1 MHFDF
6 LTILYA
12 ILMFCVLIFIHEVG
26 HFGAAKLFNVKV
38 NQFAMGMGPVLL
50 KKKRGDTEYS
60 LRLFP
65 IGGFCAMEGED
76 EESDDDRAFNKKK
89 PWQKAVIVTAG
100 SLMNLFLAILLMIIV
115 MYYIGSATTTIDQVV
130 DKSPAMEA
138 GLLSGDRIVSLNGEP
153 MGSWS
158 DIADTLEN
166 WEKDRIDMTV
176 SRDGKEISLST
187 GFATDKEGRQII
199 GIIPKLE
206 HNPIRAVGD
215 GLSATWEMGTMML
228 DILRQIFTGEV
239 SLKELSGPVGI
250 VYMTGV
256 TAQLGIVNF
265 LYFMALLSLN
275 LAIFNMLPLPALDGG
290 RLIFILIR
298 KVTGRAISDDIEGKI
313 HFIGILLLFALMIY
327 VTWNDIGR
335 FILPFFD

>member
-1 MHFDF
+1 MDFDPI
-6 LTILYA
+6 TILYA
-12 ILMFCVLIFIHEVG
+12 VLMFCILIIFHELG
-26 HFGAAKLFNVKV
+26 HFGTAKLFSVKV
-38 NQFAMGMGPVLL
+38 NQFALGMGPVLL
-50 KKKRGDTEYS
+50 KKQKGETEYS

-76 EESDDDRAFNKKK
+76 EDSEDDRAFNKKK

-100 SLMNLFLAILLMIIV
+100 SLMNLLLAILLMIIV
-115 MYYIGSATTTIDQVV
+115 MFYIGSATTTIDQVV

-138 GLLSGDRIVSLNGEP
+138 GLLSGDRIVALDGVA
-153 MGSWS
+153 MKSWDDVS
-158 DIADTLEN
+158 DTLED
-166 WEKDRIDMTV
+166 WDKDRISVTV
-176 SRDGKEISLST
+176 ERNGSEVVLESGFTTEDDGRK
-187 GFATDKEGRQII
+187 II
-199 GIIPKLE
+199 GIIPALE

-215 GLSATWEMGTMML
+215 GLSATVEMGTLML

-239 SLKELSGPVGI
+239 SVKELSGPVGI

-256 TAQLGIVNF
+256 TASLGIVNF

-290 RLIFILIR
+290 RLIFILVR
-298 KVTGRAISDDIEGKI
+298 KVTGRVITDEIEGKI

-335 FILPFFD
+335 FILPFFK